1 MRYPIVSAMLA
12 IVFLASLFA
21 ATALGTDPS
30 TGTLTGQLV
39 DSETGASVS
48 GTVSLMMADG
58 TAVTATTSEKGM
70 FTVSLG
76 IGEYQYIA
84 QAEGY
89 DDSSG
94 SVEVTAE
101 TTRLVIEMVPVQAAA
116 EGVVF
121 GYVVNHDGIGIAK
134 ATVTITQYRKE
145 ANYPPGIVSVLETGE
160 KGGFEGRLP
169 LGHFGAVAEA
179 EGFDSGSA
187 EFALTVEE
195 PRAELKIVLSR
206 SDLPSG
212 NGSVLGRVITKD
224 GRGIPGALVV
234 ITEMSEISSRMP
246 ATYKAQTGDEG
257 RFEMKLPYGAYG
269 ISVEARGYDPGTAQF
284 KVNAENPRAEVKIVL
299 TFVSEDRETG
309 IVHILVQTKEGK
321 GIPGAFGSITP
332 IRVNSEMGPMRWVTG
347 DDGTYTGRLLYGSYS
362 ARAEARGFMAAE
374 AEFALSE
381 KTPEAK
387 VLIVLGPSGDG
398 TEMGVVEGFVFAGQE
413 RGVPNALVTM
423 MPLDVR
429 TDPEPLPVPMD
440 ANGMVDPSTGGT
452 IPPDVQPITV
462 TTDEGGRFSV
472 RLPFGAYQAVA
483 EARGFAPGFAE
494 FRLGPDSPATR
505 LTIMLEPLEGGFD
518 QTGRTVRFE
527 LVDRNSDGNPEHI
540 LLLVEIDGVDPP
552 EVHIE
557 VVDENSDG
565 VPESMVLDLNM
576 EPRMVNMLMFLLQMY
591 MGGNGNPYPEPGQT
605 DPSNGEYWDGLTD
618 MDITALKER
627 IKDLLEGNV
636 ADGEA
641 DGGTGSDRST
651 DDGTPPPGEGDGEGD
666 PIAPKGSDGG
676 ASTKDLLTTIGV
688 ITILLGV
695 LGIVAFM
702 SLKRNGN

>member
-12 IVFLASLFA
+12 ILFLSSLFA

-39 DSETGASVS
+39 DSQTGASVS
-48 GTVSLMMADG
+48 GTVSFLMSDG
-58 TAVTATTSEKGM
+58 TAVTATTGEKGV

-89 DDSSG
+89 EDSSG
-94 SVEVTAE
+94 SLEVTAE
-101 TTRLVIEMVPVQAAA
+101 TTRLMIEMVPVQAAE

-121 GYVVNHDGIGIAK
+121 GYVVNHDGVGIPK
-134 ATVTITQYRKE
+134 ATVTITQYRME
-145 ANYPPGIVSVLETGE
+145 DNYPPGIASVLETGE

-169 LGHFGAVAEA
+169 LGHFGAVVEA
-179 EGFDSGSA
+179 EGYDSGSA
-187 EFALTVEE
+187 EFALTMEE
-195 PRAELKIVLSR
+195 PRAELKFVLSR

-224 GRGIPGALVV
+224 GRGIPGALVL
-234 ITEMSEISSRMP
+234 ITEITEVSSRMP

-269 ISVEARGYDPGTAQF
+269 VSVEARGYDPGKAQF

-309 IVHILVQTKEGK
+309 IVHILVQSKEGK
-321 GIPGAFGSITP
+321 GIPGAFVAITP
-332 IRVNSEMGPMRWVTG
+332 VRVNSEMGPMQISTG

-362 ARAEARGFMAAE
+362 ARAEARGFQAGE
-374 AEFALSE
+374 AEFILSSE
-381 KTPEAK
+381 SPEAK
-387 VLIVLGPSGDG
+387 VLITLLPSDDR
-398 TEMGVVEGFVFAGQE
+398 TKMGMVHGFVFTGE
-413 RGVPNALVTM
+413 GRGIPNAVVTI

-429 TDPEPLPVPMD
+429 VDPEPMPVPMD

-452 IPPDVQPITV
+452 FPPDLQPITV
-462 TTDEGGRFSV
+462 TTDENGKFSL
-472 RLPFGAYQAVA
+472 RLPFGAYMAMA
-483 EARGFAPGFAE
+483 EARGFMPGNAE
-494 FRLGPDSPATR
+494 FRLNPDVPETR
-505 LTIMLEPLEGGFD
+505 LVIAMEPFQEGEERS
-518 QTGRTVRFE
+518 GRTVRFE
-527 LVDRNSDGNPEHI
+527 LVDRNSDGNPEH
-540 LLLVEIDGVDPP
+540 LVLLVELNGAEPP

-557 VVDENSDG
+557 IVDENSDG

-576 EPRMVNMLMFLLQMY
+576 EPRMVNMLLFLLQMY
-591 MGGNGNPYPEPGQT
+591 IGGKGIPYPEPGQT
-605 DPSNGEYWDGLTD
+605 DPTGGWTGDDG
-618 MDITALKER
+618 DINISAVRER
-627 IKDLLEGNV
+627 IKDLLEGYIE
-636 ADGEA
+636 DGEA
-641 DGGTGSDRST
+641 AEGTGSDRSN
-651 DDGTPPPGEGDGEGD
+651 DDGNPQPGEGDGEGD